1 MYKTR
6 TNYKNQDQF
15 TASGKSIGIGDP
27 YQKKEKKDSRFSG
40 KQFQVGNRGSDTFGA
55 FQSVHQ
61 LPSKGGKYS
70 SDPYH
75 KPRLAGTKSKQ
86 LSQDAGF
93 GSKDTRGIQND
104 VRSTKQYAE
113 KLAQEDRAQRRTILA
128 GSGADIVAPA
138 VTPASDGLTLFDRCN
153 AGENEEG
160 MRLRPGKGAN
170 KRYGSMKTSAQ
181 EFGKNAADAP
191 VDEQR
196 LKNSRVAVT
205 KTFYNSG
212 RVGDTQTGDYLNM

>member
-1 MYKTR
+1 MYTTR
-6 TNYKNQDQF
+6 TQYKNQDTF
-15 TASGKSIGIGDP
+15 TPSGKSIGIGDP
-27 YQKKEKKDSRFSG
+27 YHKQNKKDSRFGG
-40 KQFQVGNRGSDTFGA
+40 KQFQVGNRGSDTFGG
-55 FQSVHQ
+55 FQSVHA
-61 LPSKGGKYS
+61 LPSKGGKYQ
-70 SDPYH
+70 SDPYT
-75 KPRLAGTKSKQ
+75 KPKKTRDQKQ

-93 GSKDTRGIQND
+93 GSKDGRGIQND
-104 VRSTKQYAE
+104 VISTKQYAE
-113 KLAQEDRAQRRTILA
+113 KLAQEDRAQRRTLA
-128 GSGADIVAPA
+128 AVAADIIAPA
-138 VTPASDGLTLFDRCN
+138 VVIEDELTLFDRCN

-160 MRLRPGKGAN
+160 MRLRPGKGAT

-196 LKNSRVAVT
+196 IKNSRVAVT